1 MDKQLNLLYFSA
13 TGNTIKIVKKVAEGI
28 GGTVKEYNITLPVNR
43 QEELVFDNNDLV
55 IIGVPVYA
63 GRVPRFLTDY
73 FSKVKGNNTKAVFI
87 VVYGNR
93 DYEDSLLELKDTF
106 EKNGFIGI
114 AGGAFIAE
122 HSYTS
127 KVATGRPDIN
137 DLGTA
142 YKFGVKIKEKLEA
155 VNENILTS
163 KLVVKGN
170 FPYKEKTPIQM
181 TAPDTADS
189 CLKCGICAK
198 HCPMGA
204 IDFNNFENIDN
215 LKCIKCCSCIKKC
228 PSNSKSI
235 NNETFY
241 KFTQQLIGNLSAVRH
256 EPELFL

>member
-13 TGNTIKIVKKVAEGI
+13 TGNTSKIVKKVAKGI
-28 GGTVKEYNITLPVNR
+28 GETVKEYNITLPANR

-63 GRVPRFLTDY
+63 GRVPRFLIDY
-73 FSKVKGNNTKAVFI
+73 FAKVKGNNTKAVFI

-106 EKNGFIGI
+106 EKNGFVGV
-114 AGGAFIAE
+114 AGGAFVAE
-122 HSYTS
+122 HSYTT
-127 KVATGRPDIN
+127 KVATDRPDIN
-137 DLGTA
+137 DLDTA
-142 YKFGVKIKEKLEA
+142 YNFGIKIKDKLENA
-155 VNENILTS
+155 DGHILTS
-163 KLVVKGN
+163 NLVVKGN
-170 FPYKEKTPIQM
+170 FPYKEKAPIQI
-181 TAPDTADS
+181 TAPETTDS
-189 CLKCGICAK
+189 CLECGICAN

-204 IDFNNFENIDN
+204 IDFNNFKNIDN

-241 KFTQQLIGNLSAVRH
+241 EFTQRLIDNLSIVRH